1 MTAFNVYNIQTF
13 NQKVKHLIGDG
24 KTVMTNKEL
33 RDLNHD
39 IMDMLLHLNS
49 LEAEIAALKNKVTQA
64 GDITIEL
71 DGKSFR

>member
-1 MTAFNVYNIQTF
+1 MTAFNVYNIQNF

-49 LEAEIAALKNKVTQA
+49 LESEVAALKNKVSQA
-64 GDITIEL
+64 GDLTIEL

>member
-1 MTAFNVYNIQTF
+1 MTAFNVYNIQSF

-49 LEAEIAALKNKVTQA
+49 LEAEIAALKNKVIQA
-64 GDITIEL
+64 GDLTIEL

>member
-1 MTAFNVYNIQTF
+1 MTAFNVYNIQNF

-49 LEAEIAALKNKVTQA
+49 LESEVAALKNKVTQA
-64 GDITIEL
+64 GDLTIEL

>member
-1 MTAFNVYNIQTF
+1 MTAFNVHNIQSF
-13 NQKVKHLIGDG
+13 NQKVKHLVGDG

-33 RDLNHD
+33 RELNHD

-49 LEAEIAALKNKVTQA
+49 LEAEVAALKNKVTQA